1 MSDGIQAYVRSL
13 RTLTRQLEEL
23 QLLRDRVRRAELKAI
38 YAWRY
43 QRRRRMTRRGSLL
56 RHRGGCTEGAPQSL
70 RVPLCRQR
78 LNDAFHLARCLERAI
93 SPKRYMICSPVGTR
107 VLDLGDNGSRF
118 HEKPFH

>member
-43 QRRRRMTRRGSLL
+43 QRRRRMMRRGSLL
-56 RHRGGCTEGAPQSL
+56 RHRR
-70 RVPLCRQR
+70 RV
-78 LNDAFHLARCLERAI
+78 H
-93 SPKRYMICSPVGTR
+93 
-107 VLDLGDNGSRF
+107 
-118 HEKPFH
+118 